1 MTQLVH
7 SAHTGSHPV
16 LVTDD
21 GPLRCLNF
29 GTGERQSC
37 VDLRTPWVLQLAYTR
52 WMMSALLLPQTL
64 RRLLLLG
71 LGGGGMVHFVDG
83 HLLDDGARFRVL
95 RG

>member
-37 VDLRTPWVLQLAYTR
+37 VDLRTPWVLLRGSPR
-52 WMMSALLLPQTL
+52 WTLSALPTP
-64 RRLLLLG
+64 
-71 LGGGGMVHFVDG
+71 
-83 HLLDDGARFRVL
+83 
-95 RG
+95 